1 MYSSIADGICVGL
14 FLGIALALA
23 LVLFVKRHVLGT
35 GQVEYVDVEEN
46 PYPHIIQ
53 PDFDNVE

>member
-1 MYSSIADGICVGL
+1 MYSSIAVGICVGL

-35 GQVEYVDVEEN
+35 GQVEYADVEEN

-53 PDFDNVE
+53 PDFDAEE